1 MARNG
6 LRRSYARLPIVN
18 LGISPIYGYI
28 GQMIEQFHM
37 WASFLVIFLAMLA
50 YASERLSMEVT
61 SVLVIVA
68 LLLIFSLHPLLG
80 PDGTALLSSTDL
92 LAGFGN
98 PALITI
104 MALLVMAQ
112 GLFQS
117 GALEKII
124 EQTSR
129 RATRNPV
136 TAGFIVLLGAMIS
149 SAFLNNTPVVLM
161 SIPIL
166 VAMADRTRAEAA
178 PQMMGLSFITILG
191 GMLTLIGSSTNLLV
205 ADTAAR
211 LGMTSLAFFD
221 QTPVALVLVAVGSVY
236 VLFLMPHLLARRE
249 RGDDEPDPDNGRQ
262 FIIELRLRR
271 GDALIGAEMTA
282 GFLPALSGMTLQMV
296 ETGGQKLLPP
306 FDDHSLKPGDK
317 LFIAAT
323 RREIADAL
331 AIKEHPL
338 RAHLLRHVP
347 GAQDADGDLM
357 LAELVVAP
365 GSRMADRA
373 IGQTGFTH
381 STDCLIIGL
390 QRRARMLRHEM
401 SDIRLEA
408 GDVLLVI
415 GQQSAVE
422 GLRHNRDTLLLE
434 WSARELPRFEKAN
447 AARLIFAAT
456 VIAAAT
462 GALPIVVAAMSGA
475 IAMVLSGVL
484 NPRQATRGF
493 DVRIFVVVAAALAMA
508 QAMSVTG
515 GASLITQEF
524 LALFADASPALILSA
539 FFLLCAIITNIL
551 SNNATAVLFTPLAVN
566 LAGSL
571 GVDPMAFILAVI
583 FAANCSFATPIAYQT
598 NLLVMTP
605 GNFRFGDF
613 MRAGIPLIVLLWLSY
628 SLFAPW
634 YFGF

>member
-1 MARNG
+1 MW
-6 LRRSYARLPIVN
+6 SVN
-18 LGISPIYGYI
+18 LGFEANYVYI
-28 GQMIEQFHM
+28 GEMIEHFHM
-37 WASFLVIFLAMLA
+37 WASFLVIFLAMIS
-50 YASERLSMEVT
+50 YASERLAMEVT
-61 SVLVIVA
+61 SILVIVA
-68 LLLIFSLHPLLG
+68 LLFVFALMPLTG
-80 PDGTALLSSTDL
+80 PDGVELLSSGDI

-98 PALITI
+98 PALMTI

-117 GALEKII
+117 GALEKLID
-124 EQTSR
+124 QASR
-129 RATRNPV
+129 RATRNPALAV
-136 TAGFIVLLGAMIS
+136 FIVLIAAMAA
-149 SAFLNNTPVVLM
+149 SAVLNNTPVVLM
-161 SIPIL
+161 TIPIL
-166 VAMADRTRAEAA
+166 VAMAGRSKAQAA
-178 PQMMGLSFITILG
+178 PHMMGLSFITILG

-211 LGMTSLAFFD
+211 LGMTNLGFFD
-221 QTPVALVLVAVGSVY
+221 QTLPALVLVVIGSLY
-236 VLFLMPHLLARRE
+236 VFFIMPRLLRARE
-249 RGDDEPDPDNGRQ
+249 NSDAEPDTDSGRQ
-262 FIIELRLRR
+262 FIIELRLRS
-271 GDALIGAEMTA
+271 GDALIGAEMAA

-306 FDDHSLKPGDK
+306 FDDHKLAMGDK

-323 RREIADAL
+323 RREIGDAL
-331 AIKEHPL
+331 AVKDHPL
-338 RAHLLRHVP
+338 RAHLLRHVL
-347 GAQDADGDLM
+347 GAADSDGDLM

-381 STDCLIIGL
+381 TTDCLIIGL
-390 QRRARMLRHEM
+390 QRRPRMLRHEM

-434 WSARELPRFEKAN
+434 WSARELPRFEKATL
-447 AARLIFAAT
+447 ARLIFIAT
-456 VIAAAT
+456 VIAAAS
-462 GALPIVVAAMSGA
+462 GFVPIVVAAMTGA
-475 IAMVLSGVL
+475 LAMVLLGVL
-484 NPRQATRGF
+484 NVRQAARGF
-493 DVRIFVVVAAALAMA
+493 DLRIFAVIAAALAMA

-515 GASLITQEF
+515 GAELVTQQF
-524 LALFADASPALILSA
+524 LALFDTASPAIILSA

-551 SNNATAVLFTPLAVN
+551 SNNATAVLFTPLAVS
-566 LAGSL
+566 LATSL

-598 NLLVMTP
+598 NLLVMSP
-605 GNFRFGDF
+605 GNFRFADF
-613 MRAGIPLIVLLWLSY
+613 MRAGAPLVVLIWISY

-634 YFGF
+634 YFDL

>member
-1 MARNG
+1 
-6 LRRSYARLPIVN
+6 
-18 LGISPIYGYI
+18 
-28 GQMIEQFHM
+28 M

-61 SVLVIVA
+61 SILVIVA
-68 LLLIFSLHPLLG
+68 LLLLFSLDPLLG
-80 PDGTALLSSTDL
+80 PDGVPLVTSRDM

-98 PALITI
+98 PALMTI

-117 GALEKII
+117 GALEKLID
-124 EQTSR
+124 QASR
-129 RATRNPV
+129 RASRNPLI
-136 TAGFIVLLGAMIS
+136 AGFIVLLGAMVS

-161 SIPIL
+161 TIPIL
-166 VAMADRTRAEAA
+166 VAMAGRTRAEAA

-211 LGMTSLAFFD
+211 LGMTSLGFFD
-221 QTPVALVLVAVGSVY
+221 QTPVALVLVAVGCLY
-236 VLFLMPHLLARRE
+236 VFFIMPHLMARRE
-249 RGDDEPDPDNGRQ
+249 TADGEPDPDSGRQ
-262 FIIELRLRR
+262 FIIELRLRK
-271 GDALIGAEMTA
+271 GDMLIGAEMAA

-296 ETGGQKLLPP
+296 ETGGRKLLPP
-306 FDDHSLKPGDK
+306 FDDHSLQTGDK

-331 AIKEHPL
+331 AVKDHPL
-338 RAHLLRHVP
+338 RNHLLRHVP
-347 GAQDADGDLM
+347 GAGDNDGDLM

-381 STDCLIIGL
+381 TTDCLMIGL

-456 VIAAAT
+456 IVVAAT
-462 GALPIVVAAMSGA
+462 GFVPIVVAAMSGA
-475 IAMVLSGVL
+475 LAMVLSGVL
-484 NPRQATRGF
+484 NTRQAARGF
-493 DVRIFVVVAAALAMA
+493 DIRIFVVVAAALAMA

-515 GASLITQEF
+515 GAALITQQF
-524 LALFADASPALILSA
+524 LSLFAEASAALILSA
-539 FFLLCAIITNIL
+539 FFLLCAVITNIL

-566 LAGSL
+566 LAASL

-605 GNFRFGDF
+605 GNFRFSDF
-613 MRAGIPLIVLLWLSY
+613 IRAGIPLIVLVWLSF